1 MSKVGISISIITAI
15 SPLDLA
21 TLSSGVPDSF
31 FFFLGG
37 GWGTPGMREVA
48 SSVSASSPVDGG
60 ATSSASTSLATI
72 AGMMVYEMWI
82 QLLHGVQVN
91 KIAEGVGA
99 SWRRYGGLNSERR
112 KKCIVL

>member
-1 MSKVGISISIITAI
+1 MPKVGISISIITAI

-31 FFFLGG
+31 FFGGG

>member
-1 MSKVGISISIITAI
+1 MPKVGISISIITAI

-31 FFFLGG
+31 FFFGV
-37 GWGTPGMREVA
+37 GTLGMREVA

-60 ATSSASTSLATI
+60 ATSSASTSSATI

-99 SWRRYGGLNSERR
+99 SWRRYVS
-112 KKCIVL
+112 V

>member
-1 MSKVGISISIITAI
+1 
-15 SPLDLA
+15 
-21 TLSSGVPDSF
+21 
-31 FFFLGG
+31 
-37 GWGTPGMREVA
+37 MREVA